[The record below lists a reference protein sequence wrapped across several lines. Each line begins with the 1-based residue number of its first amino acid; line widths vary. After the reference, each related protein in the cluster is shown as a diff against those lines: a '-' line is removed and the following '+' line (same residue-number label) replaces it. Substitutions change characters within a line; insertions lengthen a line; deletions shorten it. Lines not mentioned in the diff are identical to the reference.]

1 MHKKLEISVTD
12 AVSTRITL
20 PLPFAAGLSARR
32 SLKKLAAI
40 SGLFLLWQ
48 QAAHAFDFNDVAQR
62 AEQLAASPYKKNESN
77 LPKELVDLNY
87 DKFRDIRYKP
97 EKSWWRDAN
106 LPFELTFFHQGWH
119 YNQPVRINE
128 VTKQGVSEIKLNPGD
143 FDYGANKFN
152 FKDWKD
158 VGFAGMRV
166 HFPINTP
173 QYKDE
178 VLVFLGASYFRALGR
193 GQIYGLSARGLAIDT
208 AMSSG
213 EEFPRFVEF
222 WLERPTTFSRH
233 LVIYGLLDSP
243 RATGAYRFVITPG
256 ANTTMDVYS
265 RVFMRDNVGKLGVAP
280 LTSMYFFGENQKAPA
295 DDFRPEVHDSDGLQ
309 VRTGNDEWM
318 WRPLVN
324 PKRLL
329 TTSFATVNPRGFGL
343 MQRDRDFGHY
353 EDLEA
358 RYEKRPS
365 AWIEPKGDWGPG
377 RVELVQIPSPD
388 ETNDN
393 IVAYWIP
400 DVPPKPRV
408 PYTLEYRIQWQ
419 KENEA
424 RPPSSWV
431 VQTRRGNSFVKHP
444 DGSIGFILDFDGP
457 ALRKLSTEAKMEAVV
472 SVDSNGELVE
482 NTLYPNIVTG
492 TWRQSIRVKRVDNAK
507 PIEMRSYL
515 RSNNTAISETWSYI
529 LPPE

>member
-1 MHKKLEISVTD
+1 MT
-12 AVSTRITL
+12 AAMATRTT
-20 PLPFAAGLSARR
+20 PPGLSAVLHTKRTM
-32 SLKKLAAI
+32 KQLAAL
-40 SGLFLLWQ
+40 GGFLLAWHP
-48 QAAHAFDFNDVAQR
+48 AAQAFDFNDVAQR
-62 AEQLAASPYKKNESN
+62 AEQLAASPYKKSESN

-128 VTKQGVSEIKLNPGD
+128 VTKQGVSEIKLDPGN

-152 FKDWKD
+152 TKDWKD
-158 VGFAGMRV
+158 VGFSGFRV

-222 WLERPTTFSRH
+222 WLERPSTFSRH

-256 ANTTMDVYS
+256 VNTTMDVYS
-265 RVFMRDNVGKLGVAP
+265 RLFMRDSVGKLGIAP
-280 LTSMYFFGENQKAPA
+280 LTSMFFFGENQKAPTE
-295 DDFRPEVHDSDGLQ
+295 DFRPEVHDSDGLQ

-393 IVAYWIP
+393 IVTYWIP
-400 DVPPKPRV
+400 DAPLKERT
-408 PYTLEYRIQWQ
+408 PYTFEYRIQWQ
-419 KENEA
+419 KENET

-431 VQTRRGNSFVKHP
+431 TQSRRGNSFVKHP
-444 DGSIGFILDFDGP
+444 DGSIGFIVDFDGP
-457 ALRKLSTEAKMEAVV
+457 ALRKLSSEAKMEAVV
-472 SVDSNGELVE
+472 SLDNNGQLVE
-482 NTLYPNIVTG
+482 NTLYPNVVTG
-492 TWRQSIRVKRVDNAK
+492 SWRQSIRVKRIDNAK